1 MVEIYIVPKHDALF
15 CLIKYAHN
23 KRKMPKYNINWNVT
37 RACNL
42 RCKHC
47 YYDAATPLNDELNT
61 EQAYALIDDI
71 AETFGDNV
79 RVTLGG
85 GEPLV
90 RKDLFEII
98 KYGKER
104 GVSLVLASNG
114 ILLTEDIAARL
125 KNAGIEEVI
134 IAIDGTQKTHDA
146 IRGNGVFEK
155 TVRGARACKATGLD
169 LVIDPCIMKQN
180 EGETAKIID
189 ISEHLGA
196 RQCRIFHYIA
206 MGRGEVEIPDA
217 ELDSIQYAQNV
228 MQLYEEQNKRKELEI
243 CTTQAC
249 QYWVV
254 LQRKAEEGLPVPDFY
269 YNEVPGCRAGIGML
283 SIKPNGDVVPCPLL
297 EVKAGNVTEMSLRD
311 ILNSDVFV
319 NLKSREVKGK
329 CGICK
334 FKALCGGC
342 RVRAYLH
349 TGDYMAEDPL
359 CSEFFFEDSQ
369 G

>member
-1 MVEIYIVPKHDALF
+1 
-15 CLIKYAHN
+15 
-23 KRKMPKYNINWNVT
+23 MPKYNINWNVT
-37 RACNL
+37 RECNL
-42 RCKHC
+42 KCKHC
-47 YYDAATPLNDELNT
+47 YYDASAPLEDELST
-61 EQAYALIDDI
+61 VQAFALIDDI
-71 AETFGDNV
+71 AETFGDDV

-85 GEPLV
+85 GEPLM

-114 ILLTEDIAARL
+114 VMLTEDVAARL
-125 KNAGIEEVI
+125 KDAGIDEVI
-134 IAIDGTQKTHDA
+134 IAIDGTQKTHDY
-146 IRGNGVFEK
+146 IRGNGVFER
-155 TVRGARACKATGLD
+155 TVRGALACKAAGLD

-189 ISEHLGA
+189 IAEHLGA

-206 MGRGEVEIPDA
+206 MGRGEIEIPDA
-217 ELDSIQYAQNV
+217 ELNSVQYAQNV
-228 MQLYEEQNKRKELEI
+228 MQLYEEQNRRSRIEI

-254 LQRKAEEGLPVPDFY
+254 LQRKAEAGLPVPDFY

-297 EVKAGNVTEMSLRD
+297 EVKAGNATEMSLRE

-334 FKALCGGC
+334 FKDICGGC

-359 CSEFFFEDSQ
+359 CNELFFEEVQ
-369 G
+369 R

>member
-1 MVEIYIVPKHDALF
+1 
-15 CLIKYAHN
+15 
-23 KRKMPKYNINWNVT
+23 MPKYNINWNVT

-47 YYDAATPLNDELNT
+47 YYDAATPLDDELST
-61 EQAYALIDDI
+61 EQAFALLDDI
-71 AETFGDNV
+71 AATFGDNV

-85 GEPLV
+85 GEPLM

-98 KYGKER
+98 EYGKER

-114 ILLTEDIAARL
+114 VLLTEDVARRL
-125 KNAGIEEVI
+125 KAAGINEVI
-134 IAIDGTQKTHDA
+134 IAIDGTQQTHDS

-155 TVRGARACKATGLD
+155 TVRGARACKSAGMSV
-169 LVIDPCIMKQN
+169 VIDPCIMEQN
-180 EGETAKIID
+180 EHETAEILD
-189 ISEHLGA
+189 IAEELGA

-217 ELDSIQYAQNV
+217 ELDCGRYARNV
-228 MQLYEEQNKRKELEI
+228 QQLYDEQTKRSNLEI

-254 LQRKAEEGLPVPDFY
+254 LNRKEGEGYKVPEFY
-269 YNEVPGCRAGIGML
+269 YHEAPGCRAGISMM

-297 EVKAGNVTEMSLRD
+297 EVKAGNVKDQSLRE
-311 ILNSDVFV
+311 ILDSEVFT
-319 NLKSREVKGK
+319 NLKSREVKGR

-334 FKALCGGC
+334 FKELCGGC
-342 RVRAYLH
+342 RVRAYRH
-349 TGDYMAEDPL
+349 SGDYMGEDPL
-359 CSEFFFEDSQ
+359 CSEFFFEEMQ
-369 G
+369 V

>member
-1 MVEIYIVPKHDALF
+1 VEVYIVPKHDALF

-23 KRKMPKYNINWNVT
+23 NRKMPKYNINWNVT

-47 YYDAATPLNDELNT
+47 YYDAATPLDDELST

-71 AETFGDNV
+71 AETFGANV

-114 ILLTEDIAARL
+114 IMLTEDITNQL
-125 KNAGIEEVI
+125 KAAGIEEVI

-155 TVRGARACKATGLD
+155 TVKGAQACKATGLGV
-169 LVIDPCIMKQN
+169 VIDPCIMKQN

-269 YNEVPGCRAGIGML
+269 YNEAPGCRAGIGMM

-297 EVKAGNVTEMSLRD
+297 EVKAGNVTEKSLRE

-319 NLKSREVKGK
+319 NLKSREVKGR
-329 CGICK
+329 CGVCK
-334 FKALCGGC
+334 FKQICGGC

>member
-1 MVEIYIVPKHDALF
+1 
-15 CLIKYAHN
+15 
-23 KRKMPKYNINWNVT
+23 MPKFNINWNVT
-37 RACNL
+37 RECNL

-47 YYDAATPLNDELNT
+47 YYDAATPLEDELST
-61 EQAYALIDDI
+61 EQAFSLIDDI

-85 GEPLV
+85 GEPLM

-114 ILLTEDIAARL
+114 IKLTEDVAKRL
-125 KNAGIEEVI
+125 KTTGVEEVI
-134 IAIDGTQKTHDA
+134 VAIDGTQETHDA
-146 IRGNGVFEK
+146 IRGKGVFEK
-155 TVRGARACKATGLD
+155 TVKGAQTCKAAGLSV
-169 LVIDPCIMKQN
+169 VIDPCIMKQN
-180 EGETAKIID
+180 EDETADILD
-189 ISEHLGA
+189 ISEDLAA

-206 MGRGEVEIPDA
+206 MGRGKAEIPDS
-217 ELDSIQYAQNV
+217 ELDIVQYAQNV
-228 MQLYEEQNKRKELEI
+228 MQLYEEQDRRKGIEI

-254 LQRKAEEGLPVPDFY
+254 LKRKEAEGLPVPDFY

-297 EVKAGNVTEMSLRD
+297 EVTAGNVKKQSLRE
-311 ILNSDVFV
+311 ILNSDIFV
-319 NLKSREVKGK
+319 NLRSREVKGK

-334 FKALCGGC
+334 FKDICGGC
-342 RVRAYLH
+342 RVRAYLR

-359 CSEFFFEDSQ
+359 CNELFFEEAQ
-369 G
+369 M

>member
-1 MVEIYIVPKHDALF
+1 
-15 CLIKYAHN
+15 
-23 KRKMPKYNINWNVT
+23 MPKYNINWNVT
-37 RACNL
+37 RECNL

-47 YYDAATPLNDELNT
+47 YYDASAPLADELST

-71 AETFGDNV
+71 ANTFGDNV

-85 GEPLV
+85 GEPLM

-98 KYGKER
+98 KYGKES

-114 ILLTEDIAARL
+114 VLLTEDVAARL

-134 IAIDGTQKTHDA
+134 IAIDGTQKTHDT
-146 IRGNGVFEK
+146 IRGNGIFEK
-155 TVRGARACKATGLD
+155 TVKGARACKVAGLD

-180 EGETAKIID
+180 ESETAKIID
-189 ISEHLGA
+189 ISENLGA

-206 MGRGEVEIPDA
+206 MGRGKEEIPDA
-217 ELDSIQYAQNV
+217 ELDSVKYAQNV
-228 MQLYEEQNKRKELEI
+228 MQLYEEQNRRSGIEI

-254 LQRKAEEGLPVPDFY
+254 LQRKAEEGGFVPDFY

-297 EVKAGNVTEMSLRD
+297 EVKAGNVTEKSLRE

-334 FKALCGGC
+334 FKDICGGC

-359 CSEFFFEDSQ
+359 CNEFFFEDSQ

>member
-1 MVEIYIVPKHDALF
+1 MKRLLEMV
-15 CLIKYAHN
+15 
-23 KRKMPKYNINWNVT
+23 KYNINWNVT
-37 RACNL
+37 KECNL

-47 YYDAATPLNDELNT
+47 YYDAGAQLDDELST

-71 AETFGDNV
+71 ADTFGDNV

-85 GEPLV
+85 GEPLM
-90 RKDLFEII
+90 RKDLFELI
-98 KYGKER
+98 KYGKEC
-104 GVSLVLASNG
+104 GLSLVLASNG
-114 ILLTEDIAARL
+114 IMLTEGVAARL

-134 IAIDGTQKTHDA
+134 IAIDGTQKTHDS

-155 TVRGARACKATGLD
+155 TVRGARACKAAGLD

-180 EGETAKIID
+180 ERETAQILD
-189 ISEHLGA
+189 IAEDLGA

-206 MGRGEVEIPDA
+206 MGRGEAEIPDA
-217 ELDSIQYAQNV
+217 ELDSVQYAQNV
-228 MQLYEEQNKRKELEI
+228 MQLYEEQSRRSGIEI

-254 LQRKAEEGLPVPDFY
+254 LNRKEAEGLPVPEFF

-297 EVKAGNVTEMSLRD
+297 EVKAGNVTEMSLRE
-311 ILNSDVFV
+311 ILNSEVFV
-319 NLKSREVKGK
+319 TLRSREVKGK

-334 FKALCGGC
+334 FKDICGGC

-359 CSEFFFEDSQ
+359 CNEFFFELNH
-369 G
+369 